1 MDMQIEDPPPDYLN
15 FLFSLDTTSHIPV
28 NQYTRPTISSVALY
42 VGKVI
47 DFTFNEGEAQIQDF
61 VRIHVLFDVSKRLRN
76 SRDIQLLCGSMVKF
90 GIDYERIHKRC
101 LHCQRMTHDKTRFPF
116 LPLTLAQ
123 PTSEINKGYT
133 TDSVSGS
140 EW

>member
-1 MDMQIEDPPPDYLN
+1 
-15 FLFSLDTTSHIPV
+15 
-28 NQYTRPTISSVALY
+28 
-42 VGKVI
+42 
-47 DFTFNEGEAQIQDF
+47 
-61 VRIHVLFDVSKRLRN
+61 
-76 SRDIQLLCGSMVKF
+76 MVKF

>member
-47 DFTFNEGEAQIQDF
+47 DFTLMK
-61 VRIHVLFDVSKRLRN
+61 VRH
-76 SRDIQLLCGSMVKF
+76 KF
-90 GIDYERIHKRC
+90 R
-101 LHCQRMTHDKTRFPF
+101 
-116 LPLTLAQ
+116 TL
-123 PTSEINKGYT
+123 
-133 TDSVSGS
+133 
-140 EW
+140 